1 MFVGIANTEVPG
13 QIAPSEAVGSGFTLF
28 VEALIRLFLQK
39 QSDLGLFCL
48 FRPF

>member
-28 VEALIRLFLQK
+28 VEAFFGRQWCSKF
-39 QSDLGLFCL
+39 
-48 FRPF
+48 